1 MIYWLIYR
9 AKNLFSFQTTI
20 YHPGKTSLL
29 HHIKFKKVN
38 INNKYIYIHNIIY
51 TYIDVSMSLA
61 KHGTTS
67 DKHRSHQ
74 SSRYGASRLNLL
86 EEEPPRTFPTDFSG
100 WRDTPGFIFFFLCPP
115 ILKLFYSHP
124 SFWRFF
130 GGHANILFFVTIY
143 STYYIYTQICIN
155 ICIVCTCNMCIYICI
170 YISKEV

>member
-100 WRDTPGFIFFFLCPP
+100 WRDTPGFIFFFCVPEFWSFSIHIHHSEDFLGGMP
-115 ILKLFYSHP
+115 ISYFLSQYTVH
-124 SFWRFF
+124 
-130 GGHANILFFVTIY
+130 IY
-143 STYYIYTQICIN
+143 TDMYKYMYCMYMQYVHIYIYIHIEG
-155 ICIVCTCNMCIYICI
+155 
-170 YISKEV
+170 SLEV

>member
-100 WRDTPGFIFFFLCPP
+100 WRDTPGFIFFFCVPE
-115 ILKLFYSHP
+115 FW
-124 SFWRFF
+124 SFSIHIHHSEDFWGACQYLIFC
-130 GGHANILFFVTIY
+130 HNIQ
-143 STYYIYTQICIN
+143 YIYTQICIN
-155 ICIVCTCNMCIYICI
+155 ICIVCTCNMCIYI
-170 YISKEV
+170 YIHIEGSLEV